1 MPTPAQLLHP
11 QIPNSVDTTQL
22 KLFLQSQELGSYDL
36 LWAYSPTDANPNVGL
51 RFTRSAKES
60 GSYYREPYPLT
71 VSVYASE
78 LPALPIVPL
87 PLEIQDVQE
96 LLLLLQ

>member
-1 MPTPAQLLHP
+1 MPSPAQILHL

-22 KLFLQSQELGSYDL
+22 KVFLQSQEISSYDL
-36 LWAYSPTDANPNVGL
+36 LWAYSPTDAVPNVGF
-51 RFTRSAKES
+51 RFIRSAKEP

-71 VSVYASE
+71 VSVKASE
-78 LPALPIVPL
+78 LPALPVVPL

-96 LLLLLQ
+96 LLNLLQ